1 MGCVKIWFPLV
12 EKCQGTAQGI
22 RGLRGTVVLGGPLCC
37 SGSSNAAIH
46 HGGDGVALLL
56 GLVGRCWKM
65 LKSQKNMGGKRR
77 LTDLQKDH
85 MQPI

>member
-22 RGLRGTVVLGGPLCC
+22 RGLRGAVVLGGPLCC

-46 HGGDGVALLL
+46 HGGDAVALLL
-56 GLVGRCWKM
+56 GLEDVGRC
-65 LKSQKNMGGKRR
+65 
-77 LTDLQKDH
+77 
-85 MQPI
+85 